1 MWCLNAQ
8 HLITYNLI
16 KAKSPTPNLFSFCE
30 YEYFDRM
37 YICVP
42 SECLV
47 LCRGQK
53 QVMDT
58 FKLGL
63 QMIMNHQVGARNWTR
78 VHCESNES
86 STSLSPPNLFS
97 NLLTFLNINLFTS
110 SKHGNFSTTQLFTLS
125 SSLGEKLKGE
135 NSEVN
140 NLRDKIRVN
149 SVFFDS

>member
-1 MWCLNAQ
+1 MWSLNAQ

-16 KAKSPTPNLFSFCE
+16 EAKSPTPNLFSFCE

-58 FKLGL
+58 LKLGL
-63 QMIMNHQVGARNWTR
+63 QMIMNHRWVLGTEPGSTARA
-78 VHCESNES
+78 
-86 STSLSPPNLFS
+86 
-97 NLLTFLNINLFTS
+97 TS
-110 SKHGNFSTTQLFTLS
+110 SLHH
-125 SSLGEKLKGE
+125 
-135 NSEVN
+135 
-140 NLRDKIRVN
+140 
-149 SVFFDS
+149 